1 MRPRKPLRRHTLREP
16 TIIFHNISY
25 ANFLGH
31 GRAGR
36 VAPAAAESGARRV
49 PCRPPVRDGA

>member
-16 TIIFHNISY
+16 AIIFHNISY
-25 ANFLGH
+25 ANFPGH

-36 VAPAAAESGARRV
+36 VAPAAAESGAR
-49 PCRPPVRDGA
+49 PLPSPVRDGA